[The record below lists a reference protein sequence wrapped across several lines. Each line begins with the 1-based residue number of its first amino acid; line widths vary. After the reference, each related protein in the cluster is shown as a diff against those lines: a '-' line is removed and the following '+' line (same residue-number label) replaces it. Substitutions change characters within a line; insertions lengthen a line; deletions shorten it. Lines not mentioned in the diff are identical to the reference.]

1 MPAANSPPKN
11 SHFNA
16 PHFQSV
22 DAARTYLEALRWG
35 NERVCPHCGTV
46 NASFATKKP
55 GVYRCQSKGC
65 RKDFSVTTKSV
76 MESSHIKLNVWLQAF
91 YLMASSKKGVS
102 SHQLHRALGV
112 TYKTAWFLSHR
123 IREAMR
129 HGGLGPLGGEGKIVE
144 ADETYFGKPEVEHV
158 SPRRVADGRPYIKK
172 GNKKR
177 NSRAIV
183 SLVERGGNVRSFH
196 VAVADKDTVNAI
208 VNENI
213 ARESHIHTDESQ
225 LYNDV
230 ADTFFAHETVKHTA
244 KEYVRYWN
252 EVTDKL
258 RPDGKPVV
266 ETTTITTNSVEGY
279 FSIFKRGMKGIYQ
292 HCSEKHLH
300 RYLAEFDFRYNHRT
314 MLGYSDGERAALA
327 FKGGEGKRLTYRQTH

>member
-1 MPAANSPPKN
+1 MPAAKAPAKN
-11 SHFNA
+11 SQFSA

-22 DAARTYLEALRWG
+22 EAARTYLEALRWG
-35 NERVCPHCGTV
+35 ADRICPHCGTV

-102 SHQLHRALGV
+102 SHQLHRTLGV

-129 HGGLGPLGGEGKIVE
+129 AGGLMAPMMGGKGGIVE
-144 ADETYFGKPEVEHV
+144 VDETYI
-158 SPRRVADGRPYIKK
+158 GRLQGEP
-172 GNKKR
+172 KR
-177 NSRAIV
+177 KAGAAHKNTV
-183 SLVERGGNVRSFH
+183 LTLVERGGASRSFH
-196 VAVADKDTVNAI
+196 IDGNRAGDILPIIRANVSKNAHLMTDEASYYKVIADIQELKHDTVNH
-208 VNENI
+208 
-213 ARESHIHTDESQ
+213 SKDQ
-225 LYNDV
+225 
-230 ADTFFAHETVKHTA
+230 
-244 KEYVRYWN
+244 YVRYWN
-252 EVTDKL
+252 EVTDDK

-266 ETTTITTNSVEGY
+266 ETTVITTNTVEGFY
-279 FSIFKRGMKGIYQ
+279 SIFKRGMRGIYQ

-300 RYLAEFDFRYNHRT
+300 R
-314 MLGYSDGERAALA
+314 
-327 FKGGEGKRLTYRQTH
+327 